1 MLFQMNS
8 SPIISGICLSDVS
21 QRSSSSCQS
30 VKKCARFRQFQEK
43 VDEAGLVVF
52 VLSNDFAKS
61 RFTREQ
67 VSVFVCSIN
76 LIVIIAT
83 AATDMLTLF

>member
-1 MLFQMNS
+1 VAVAD
-8 SPIISGICLSDVS
+8 IS
-21 QRSSSSCQS
+21 QRSSSSCHS

-43 VDEAGLVVF
+43 VDEAGLIVF

-67 VSVFVCSIN
+67 VSVSV
-76 LIVIIAT
+76 
-83 AATDMLTLF
+83 

>member
-1 MLFQMNS
+1 MSLIRQY
-8 SPIISGICLSDVS
+8 CLVDVS

-30 VKKCARFRQFQEK
+30 MKKCARFRQFQEK
-43 VDEAGLVVF
+43 VDEAGLIIF

-67 VSVFVCSIN
+67 VYSLN
-76 LIVIIAT
+76 LIVITTTTAT
-83 AATDMLTLF
+83 VMFVFLYIQETYI